1 MRLSAFM
8 VTASVVAFSAAGALA
23 QKAPA
28 PSFDVTGSTGARAGA
43 VAGPVRGC
51 VNPNALGTSRVVEVD
66 TTGGPGFGF
75 EHFKMHDFL
84 KPGEIVLTFDDGPW
98 LNTTPAV
105 LKALADHCTK
115 ATFFPIGKHSTYYPD
130 ILKQVAAQGHS
141 VGSHTWSHANLS
153 KLGVQEAKDEI
164 EKGFSGVKFALG
176 AQPAPFFRF
185 PTLSHPAEMVAY
197 LGERNVGIFSTDL
210 DSFDFRTRKADKMIE
225 GVMNKL
231 KKHGKGIVLMHDFQQ
246 VTAHGLPD
254 LLNQLAAGGYKVV
267 HMKAK
272 DSLQTIAEYDAAI
285 IKELKL
291 PTTSGRPTA
300 SVIKTI
306 SE

>member
-1 MRLSAFM
+1 MRLCAFM
-8 VTASVVAFSAAGALA
+8 VTASVITLTTAAAIA

-28 PSFDVTGSTGARAGA
+28 PAPDITGSTGARAA
-43 VAGPVRGC
+43 VTAPVRGC
-51 VNPNALGTSRVVEVD
+51 PNPNALGTARVVEVD

-84 KPGEIVLTFDDGPW
+84 RPGEIVFTFDDGPW

-105 LKALADHCTK
+105 LKALADHCVK
-115 ATFFPIGKHSTYYPD
+115 ATFFPIGKHATYYPD
-130 ILKQVAAQGHS
+130 ILKQVVAQGHS

-153 KLGVQEAKDEI
+153 KLGAQEAKDEI
-164 EKGFSGVKFALG
+164 EKGFSAVKFALG

-210 DSFDFRTRKADKMIE
+210 DSFDFRTPKAEKMIE

-231 KKHGKGIVLMHDFQQ
+231 KKHGKGIVLMHDFQK
-246 VTAHGLPD
+246 VTAHGLPE

-267 HMKAK
+267 HLKAK
-272 DSLQTIAEYDAAI
+272 DPLQTIAEYDAAI
-285 IKELKL
+285 VKELKL